1 MKIKSRKISILSIV
15 ILLLISVLNSS
26 LSFSKAATQTGISAT
41 IQLDEDNPI
50 QYSAIIPS
58 PNVYSTMAIDG
69 KNQGKFALMNAMGG
83 VESEINAN
91 ISGQDISFMY
101 PWVFDNFM
109 IDSTTDNPYIDRMD
123 VRWLNISAFDAE
135 NETLSP
141 FNISTLWNYY
151 SMSESSSLQIP
162 LNASIPIQVDLSIN
176 SLGPKLLKLNWLT
189 NNPLL
194 PTINNPVAIVS
205 PSGKLVNY
213 NSFAPFHSSVTVV
226 NKIFWCYEFV
236 ALEQGTYK
244 FLLNASHTV
253 STYVAL
259 AFQDYEMTSVDA
271 DQMVYGGTG
280 DETPNLDDMI
290 KHTWTSQWFKFSA
303 QKGEFL
309 RINIG
314 SIYSTLAPQIN
325 FWIPCETGYRKVTG
339 VYGPNTIFV
348 PIEGDVYLSFDDV
361 SYYSLRRYSVLIS
374 RIPLFQWGIN
384 QPVASFSI
392 SKDEYKALNFS
403 VPRDHFIRI
412 NSTSYR
418 DGNSTFGDG
427 SNRYNIYYVDSNK
440 KGCYDILSP
449 LKNKTVDGMD
459 FYYYYL
465 PAGNYRILIY
475 NQDQSKDGV
484 LQISSRYQYESYD
497 YIPINYLTY
506 ENPYPTDTI
515 MAEFLSDEYY
525 ETLKHGK
532 WLNFNIT
539 DPGQYKLYLSLNA
552 EDNIGS
558 TRISPGYD
566 PIYMYTYDISEN
578 SLDAY
583 ELNQRLFSTDDS
595 NGDALYLASPC
606 RFTGID
612 FKFLQNGAHGLV
624 DLYIYNGSQWLNMID
639 IDYSND
645 LKQEG
650 NITLNIQ
657 PYDPTFEDWKQATAE
672 DLGLLNITDPKSYYW
687 LRINCTQNYI
697 TNPRIESIKLI
708 NSVIT
713 GDFNIVLLKD
723 SEYEY
728 CDFYELPESVNNDLD
743 LFDFR
748 VGNGDIITTKG
759 ALSYYN
765 ASNIILNGTELNIA
779 GIEPGNYKLLIIPD
793 NWCHYG
799 PVTVRLAV
807 ESYSHWNAHSWYNV
821 TKNPFAYAYEIASG
835 TPTENHKYTV
845 AGYPKDHIVGF
856 NSSLYKWDNNL
867 SYYIMYCYGYVYN
880 WTQLVVYKNGIS
892 NYSLYLLQDLPW
904 IDNNGPNNE
913 VMKLADNV
921 SENGTVIEFG
931 ALDDFF
937 GLIFQFNATEE
948 MVSFELSVTQYQTP
962 QIRAVSK
969 TSTAAGSGITTQAQ
983 TDSNLIFM
991 ISIIAIIGIGAGIAI
1006 GGFLLWRRLR

>member
-1 MKIKSRKISILSIV
+1 MKIKSRKVSILSIV

-26 LSFSKAATQTGISAT
+26 FSFSKAATQTGISAT

-50 QYSAIIPS
+50 QYSTIIPS

-69 KNQGKFALMNAMGG
+69 KNQGNFSLMNAMGG

-101 PWVFDNFM
+101 PWLFDDFM
-109 IDSTTDNPYIDRMD
+109 IDSTTNNGYIDRMD

-141 FNISTLWNYY
+141 FTISTLWNYY
-151 SMSESSSLQIP
+151 TMSESQSVQVP
-162 LNASIPIQVDLSIN
+162 LNSSIPIQVDMLIN
-176 SLGPKLLKLNWLT
+176 NLAPKLLKLSWLT
-189 NNPLL
+189 DSASN
-194 PTINNPVAIVS
+194 PTIHSVAIVS
-205 PSGKLVNY
+205 PSGKLVNTNY
-213 NSFAPFHSSVTVV
+213 NVPINPNVAPDP
-226 NKIFWCYEFV
+226 IFRYFGFIPH
-236 ALEQGTYK
+236 EQGTYR
-244 FLLNASHTV
+244 FLINASHSV
-253 STYVAL
+253 STL
-259 AFQDYEMTSVDA
+259 LELEFIDYELTSLSQ
-271 DQMVYGGTG
+271 DQILYGGTG
-280 DETPNLDDMI
+280 DENPSWEDRFNSEWNS
-290 KHTWTSQWFKFSA
+290 HWYKFTA

-309 RINIG
+309 RISLGNIYNSG
-314 SIYSTLAPQIN
+314 SYDVNI
-325 FWIPCETGYRKVTG
+325 WIPCETGYRVIG
-339 VYGPNTIFV
+339 AGFGPNLIFV
-348 PIEGDVYLSFDDV
+348 PIDGDVYISIE
-361 SYYSLRRYSVLIS
+361 STNYYGLLRYSVLVS
-374 RIPLFQWGIN
+374 KVQLYQWGIN
-384 QPVASFSI
+384 QPLVNFRLSA
-392 SKDEYKALNFS
+392 DEYKALNFS
-403 VPRDHFIRI
+403 VPRDHFVRI
-412 NSTSYR
+412 NITSLR
-418 DGNSTFGDG
+418 DGTPVYGDG
-427 SNRYNIYYVDSNK
+427 STDFTIFYVDSNK
-440 KGCYDILSP
+440 LGCYDVLSP
-449 LKNKTVDGMD
+449 LKNKTQDGMK
-459 FYYYYL
+459 FYYYYM

-475 NQDQSKDGV
+475 NTDQSKDGI

-532 WLNFNIT
+532 WFNFNIT

-645 LKQEG
+645 LKQDG

-657 PYDPTFEDWKQATAE
+657 PYDSTFEDWKQATAE

-779 GIEPGNYKLLIIPD
+779 GIESGNYKLLIIPD

-821 TKNPFAYAYEIASG
+821 TKNPFAYAYEITSG